1 MAVTFVA
8 GPCFLL
14 PKTKGVNEVRIV
26 WMLKFRRKHA
36 NNFQIFEVFG
46 PRFDK
51 DYGSELI
58 LLLLTFMVDTNRAR
72 GGGVL
77 LPVPQ
82 NTRDSY

>member
-1 MAVTFVA
+1 MTATFVA

-26 WMLKFRRKHA
+26 EFRRKLA
-36 NNFQIFEVFG
+36 NNFQIFEVFS

-51 DYGSELI
+51 DCGSELI
-58 LLLLTFMVDTNRAR
+58 LLLLTFMVDTNSAR